1 MPSTYTTNG
10 GIEKIASGE
19 QSGSWGTTTNTNF
32 DILDRITN
40 GVGTIDLSG
49 SAAAHTLTTSDGTLS
64 DGMFKA
70 LALSGATE
78 ACTITVSPNTAQ
90 KIYFVNNASGYDCT
104 FTQGSGA
111 NVTIGNGDTKI
122 IYCNGGGSTAVVTDF
137 TDALSMGSVKITG
150 GDITGIT
157 DLAIAD
163 GGTGASDASAA
174 RVNLELEIGV
184 DVQAYAAALADVAGL
199 TPTDTHGI
207 VGDGTNYISTS
218 TSTSA
223 LLVPAGTTAE
233 RPTASNGMIRYN
245 SDDAQFEGYAD
256 GEWGAIAG
264 SGGDKQMVTTT
275 STAQSVLSTY
285 STSSYVAFEVLLT
298 ADDGTDRTITKM
310 LIAHDGTTAVA
321 TQYGEVNTNAQLA
334 TYDVDIDGGDVRV
347 LVTAASATSTDHT
360 AIATLINA

>member
-1 MPSTYTTNG
+1 MPSTYTANG

-111 NVTIGNGDTKI
+111 NVTVGNGDTKI
-122 IYCNGGGSTAVVTDF
+122 IYCNGGGSTAIVTDF

-184 DVQAYAAALADVAGL
+184 DVQAYAATLADVAGL

-245 SDDAQFEGYAD
+245 SDEGEFEGYAA
-256 GEWGAIAG
+256 GEWGRIAG
-264 SGGDKQMVTTT
+264 GGDTQTVTTT
-275 STAQSVLSTY
+275 ATTQTVMATYTAADY
-285 STSSYVAFEVLLT
+285 SAFDVFVTS
-298 ADDGTDRTITKM
+298 DDGTNRTITKM
-310 LIAHDGTTAVA
+310 LVTHDGTTAVA
-321 TQYGEVNTNAQLA
+321 TQYGEVNTSTQLA
-334 TYDVDIDGGDVRV
+334 TYDVDINTGSVRI
-347 LVTAASATSTDHT
+347 LVTAAGTDSTVHT
-360 AIATLINA
+360 AVATLVDA